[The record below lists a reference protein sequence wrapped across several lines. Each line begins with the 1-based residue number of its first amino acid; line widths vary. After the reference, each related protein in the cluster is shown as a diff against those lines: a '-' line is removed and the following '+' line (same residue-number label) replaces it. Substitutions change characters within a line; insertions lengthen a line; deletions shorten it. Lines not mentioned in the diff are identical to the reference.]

1 MKFAYLIIAH
11 TRFDQV
17 AKLLELLDD
26 ERNDLYIH
34 IDQKVSDAV
43 DIFQKTLKPAAQKSK
58 LYFVKQHNVM
68 WGGESQIETELELLR
83 AATKRKY
90 DYYHLI
96 SGMDLPLKTQN
107 EIHKFFEKHTG
118 KEFIH
123 FGSNEDARKR
133 CQYYWLY
140 QETLGSVANA
150 GVSKKVCNKLRTLSI
165 FAQKLLGIDRVKKYG
180 IYENIAIGSNW
191 FSITD
196 LLARYVVSKEQEILK
211 CYKNTYCC
219 DEVFLQTLV
228 KNSSYK
234 NNLYSYAVDD
244 YHANMRDIDW
254 KRGRPYTWRNTDF
267 DELMK
272 SNYLFAR
279 KFDEQIDNQ
288 IIDRI
293 YMRLKSK

>member
-43 DIFQKTLKPAAQKSK
+43 DIFQKTLKPAVQKSK

-118 KEFIH
+118 KEFVH

-140 QETLGSVANA
+140 QEALGSVANA

-165 FAQKLLGIDRVKKYG
+165 FV
-180 IYENIAIGSNW
+180 
-191 FSITD
+191 
-196 LLARYVVSKEQEILK
+196 
-211 CYKNTYCC
+211 
-219 DEVFLQTLV
+219 
-228 KNSSYK
+228 
-234 NNLYSYAVDD
+234 
-244 YHANMRDIDW
+244 
-254 KRGRPYTWRNTDF
+254 
-267 DELMK
+267 
-272 SNYLFAR
+272 
-279 KFDEQIDNQ
+279 
-288 IIDRI
+288 
-293 YMRLKSK
+293 

>member
-43 DIFQKTLKPAAQKSK
+43 DIFQKTLKPAVQKSK

-118 KEFIH
+118 KEFVH

-140 QETLGSVANA
+140 QEALGSVANA

-165 FAQKLLGIDRVKKYG
+165 FVQRLIDIDRVKKYG
-180 IYENIAIGSNW
+180 IYENVAVGSQW
-191 FSITD
+191 FSISD
-196 LLARYVVSKEQEILK
+196 SLAHYVVSKEREILK

-272 SNYLFAR
+272 SDYLFAR

>member
-43 DIFQKTLKPAAQKSK
+43 DIFQKTLKPAVQKSK
-58 LYFVKQHNVM
+58 FYFVKQHNVM

-118 KEFIH
+118 KEFVH

-140 QETLGSVANA
+140 QEALGSVANA

-165 FAQKLLGIDRVKKYG
+165 FVQRLIDIDRVKKYG
-180 IYENIAIGSNW
+180 ICENVAVGSQW
-191 FSITD
+191 FSISD
-196 LLARYVVSKEQEILK
+196 SLAHYVVSKEREILK

-267 DELMK
+267 DELME
-272 SNYLFAR
+272 SDYLFAR